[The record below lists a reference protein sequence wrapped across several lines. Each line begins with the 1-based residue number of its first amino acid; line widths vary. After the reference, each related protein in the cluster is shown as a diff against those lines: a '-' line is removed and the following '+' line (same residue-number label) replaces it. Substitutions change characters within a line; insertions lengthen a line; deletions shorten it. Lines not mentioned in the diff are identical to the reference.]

1 MKLEEIKTF
10 VEEHKKEILIGTG
23 VVVGGIVLVV
33 TGKKLLKP
41 RKAIISKPYK
51 DLIFYEQIYESTRN
65 YREGDS
71 R

>member
-33 TGKKLLKP
+33 TGKET
-41 RKAIISKPYK
+41 A
-51 DLIFYEQIYESTRN
+51 EA
-65 YREGDS
+65 
-71 R
+71 